1 MNDKV
6 PVNCHQAIVFDFDG
20 TLVDSYE
27 AIAASVNHV
36 RSSHGLP
43 PLSTAE
49 VRRHVGR
56 GPIHLLRHTVP
67 NSDIEIDLAK
77 YRAHHPSVL
86 RSGTRLLPGVAKTLR
101 ELKEA
106 GFRLGICS
114 NKPGAFTRQLVEILG
129 LTGLVNAVVGPEDAP
144 RIKPAPDMLLAILSR
159 LAVTPAQALYVGDMV
174 VDVETARAAGVTVW
188 VIPTGSDS
196 EETLAKAS
204 ADRLLG
210 SFSEIAALLIGG
222 RTAQA

>member
-1 MNDKV
+1 MKDRV
-6 PVNCHQAIVFDFDG
+6 PVNRPEAVVFDFDG

-43 PLSTAE
+43 LLSTAE

-56 GPIHLLRHTVP
+56 GPIHLLRRTVP
-67 NSDIEIDLAK
+67 NSDIAIDLAK
-77 YRAHHPSVL
+77 YRTHHPSVL
-86 RSGTRLLPGVAKTLR
+86 RSGTHLLPGVAKTLR
-101 ELKEA
+101 EL
-106 GFRLGICS
+106 
-114 NKPGAFTRQLVEILG
+114 RQLVKILG
-129 LTGLVNAVVGPEDAP
+129 LTGLVDAVVGPEDAP

-159 LAVTPAQALYVGDMV
+159 LAVVPTQALYVGDMV
-174 VDVETARAAGVTVW
+174 VDVETARSAGVTVW

-196 EETLAKAS
+196 KETLAKAS

-210 SFSEIAALLIGG
+210 DFSEIAALLIGG
-222 RTAQA
+222 STAQG